1 MVEEMQNKR
10 KLTEVTYSPSLH
22 CSVIIVKLHCS
33 RHYCA
38 GCSAQRNAFLWSKR
52 ALQEEARAES
62 RLCNLSE
69 HNQALP
75 DLMKHKLFSSTVQT
89 F

>member
-1 MVEEMQNKR
+1 MVEEMQNKC
-10 KLTEVTYSPSLH
+10 KLSEVTFSPSLH

-52 ALQEEARAES
+52 ALQEEGRADS
-62 RLCNLSE
+62 RLCSLSE
-69 HNQALP
+69 HNQAIP
-75 DLMKHKLFSSTVQT
+75 DLMKHKLLSSTVQT